1 MYMCIEFVKL
11 SDSFFVYSYPKIYL
25 LFFFKSM
32 LPSFSEDF
40 LNLYVRAR
48 YIRILSFSV
57 LPKAIIFV
65 ENMKNQT
72 YFLIQFFVQSSNL

>member
-1 MYMCIEFVKL
+1 
-11 SDSFFVYSYPKIYL
+11 
-25 LFFFKSM
+25 M

-40 LNLYVRAR
+40 LHLYVRAR
-48 YIRILSFSV
+48 YIRVLSFSV

-65 ENMKNQT
+65 EKMKNQT